1 MTLRDALAGA
11 SAKPAGKR
19 PWFFSDP
26 DAERVLTIT
35 MAVATEL
42 AVLRQR
48 LDTVERVLD
57 ERGVLTR
64 ADIEGFEPDKAA
76 ADERG
81 AWTQEYLA
89 RVLRV
94 MQQEREAIARGK
106 EVASEDVGKELEG
119 E

>member
-1 MTLRDALAGA
+1 MSLADALAGA

-19 PWFFSDP
+19 PYFMGP
-26 DAERVLTIT
+26 DTERVLTIT

-48 LDTVERVLD
+48 LDTVERLLE
-57 ERGVLTR
+57 ERGTITR
-64 ADIEGFEPDKAA
+64 ADIEAYEPDKPA

-81 AWTQEYLA
+81 AWTQEYLT
-89 RVLRV
+89 RILRI
-94 MQQEREAIARGK
+94 MQQEREAIGKGK
-106 EVASEDVGKELEG
+106 EVASEDVGRELEG

>member
-1 MTLRDALAGA
+1 MTVADALTGA

-19 PWFFSDP
+19 PYFFADP
-26 DAERVLTIT
+26 DVERVLTIT

-48 LDTVERVLD
+48 LDTVERLLD
-57 ERGVLTR
+57 KRGTVSR
-64 ADIEGFEPDKAA
+64 ADIEAYAPDKDV

-81 AWTQEYLA
+81 MWTEEYLN
-89 RVLRV
+89 RVLRI
-94 MQQEREAIARGK
+94 MQQEREAISRGK
-106 EVASEDVGKELEG
+106 EVASEDVGRELEG

>member
-1 MTLRDALAGA
+1 MTIRDALEGAG
-11 SAKPAGKR
+11 AKPAGKR
-19 PWFFSDP
+19 PWFFRDP
-26 DAERVLTIT
+26 DVERVLTIT

-64 ADIEGFEPDKAA
+64 ADIEAFEPDKQAA
-76 ADERG
+76 EERG

-94 MQQEREAIARGK
+94 MRQEREAIARGK

>member
-1 MTLRDALAGA
+1 MTLADALSGA

-19 PWFFSDP
+19 PYFTDP
-26 DAERVLTIT
+26 DTERVLTIV

-48 LDTVERVLD
+48 LDTVERLL
-57 ERGVLTR
+57 ETHGTITR
-64 ADIEGFEPDKAA
+64 ADIEAFEPDKQA

-81 AWTQEYLA
+81 AWTQEYLT
-89 RVLRV
+89 RILRI
-94 MQQEREAIARGK
+94 MQQEREAIAKGK
-106 EVASEDVGKELEG
+106 EVASEDVGRELEG

>member
-1 MTLRDALAGA
+1 MTIADALAGA

-19 PWFFSDP
+19 PYFFADP
-26 DAERVLTIT
+26 DVERVLTIT

-48 LDTVERVLD
+48 LDTVERLLD
-57 ERGVLTR
+57 ERGTVSR
-64 ADIEGFEPDKAA
+64 ADIEAYAPDKDA

-81 AWTQEYLA
+81 MWTEEYLN
-89 RVLRV
+89 RVLRI
-94 MQQEREAIARGK
+94 MQQEREAISRGK
-106 EVASEDVGKELEG
+106 EVASEDVGRELEG